1 MLVSLKFTWSFQAAV
16 WAHPGYRGQFF
27 PAQRSV
33 NISVISSTVDSWI
46 SFTPAILGKASL
58 CVIHS
63 CLTFMFTW
71 EKAMVK
77 CSEISRAELVDW
89 TSCGCEDGKEK
100 KKRCFRNQ
108 MSRPQHW
115 SPVVFLFQPWI
126 FFSLSMLEPSWD
138 HSPILVM
145 ITTYVTF

>member
-100 KKRCFRNQ
+100 KKGASEIRWADLSTDLLWCFCSSLGSSSASVCWNQ
-108 MSRPQHW
+108 VETTLQFWLW
-115 SPVVFLFQPWI
+115 SL
-126 FFSLSMLEPSWD
+126 LM
-138 HSPILVM
+138 
-145 ITTYVTF
+145 